1 MGTKRSQLLRGWRG
15 GEGSSEGTTYSVP
28 YELLS
33 ASESPVSVL
42 PPRSIS
48 RIVVDCDADAA
59 DELEQPSL
67 WLWGLSQTARP
78 PSSDCRCGKVLASPH
93 VLDKFGLS
101 SGVAPLLMRSGPLHS
116 ILSPIPLV
124 AIRSYLHKFKGDKSS
139 ALPIVERDLCCQLG
153 DLYCTKVA
161 SVVNFTVEI
170 VSTTQRS
177 IPQELQLVI
186 IAVSSE
192 VPDVDGVG
200 SDSYSTNG
208 PPCVVV
214 TGKRLSRHR
223 LFPHSSDVSSPPSAA
238 TLHHM
243 VQLRFPRCGSFTV
256 YPFVSST
263 GSSGYR
269 SSGSWWTSVG
279 AYVRVVI
286 TP

>member
-15 GEGSSEGTTYSVP
+15 VEGSSEGSASVS
-28 YELLS
+28 YELLT
-33 ASESPVSVL
+33 ASESPVLVL
-42 PPRSIS
+42 PPRSVR

-67 WLWGLSQTARP
+67 WLWGLSQAVRP
-78 PSSDCRCGKVLASPH
+78 PSFDCRFGRVLASPH
-93 VLDKFGLS
+93 ILDEFGLS
-101 SGVAPLLMRSGPLHS
+101 SGFAPLLMRSGPLHS

-124 AIRSYLHKFKGDKSS
+124 TIRSYLHKFKGDKSS
-139 ALPIVERDLCCQLG
+139 ALTIVERDFCCQLG
-153 DLYCTKVA
+153 DLYYTKVA
-161 SVVNFTVEI
+161 SVANFTVEI

-192 VPDVDGVG
+192 VPDVDGIG
-200 SDSYSTNG
+200 PDSHSTSR

-223 LFPHSSDVSSPPSAA
+223 LFPHSSDVSIPPSAA
-238 TLHHM
+238 ILHHS

-263 GSSGYR
+263 GPSGYR
-269 SSGSWWTSVG
+269 SSDSWWTSVG